1 MQVEYENEIPWNQN
15 MKLSDLIK
23 RIQNKL
29 TQTLPTYDSELDK
42 ASQML
47 DNYGRQVESLRTKP
61 PGTQPP
67 PLPNISLES
76 TLKTF
81 EYQ

>member
-1 MQVEYENEIPWNQN
+1 MAPSYE
-15 MKLSDLIK
+15 
-23 RIQNKL
+23 
-29 TQTLPTYDSELDK
+29 SELDG
-42 ASQML
+42 ALQQF
-47 DNYGRQVESLRTKP
+47 DNYNRLVESLRTKP

-67 PLPNISLES
+67 APPQINLEN

>member
-1 MQVEYENEIPWNQN
+1 
-15 MKLSDLIK
+15 
-23 RIQNKL
+23 
-29 TQTLPTYDSELDK
+29 
-42 ASQML
+42 ML

-81 EYQ
+81 